1 MCLLSFV
8 FTVNFVVLV
17 YLGVRRIIFFYRL
30 RKARKAYVKARALKN
45 AKKAPRSNQ
54 VAIEALSE
62 SLPLNRLD
70 TARIK
75 SQIFEG
81 IEDEQSAVL
90 SPSKL
95 IIMDEA

>member
-30 RKARKAYVKARALKN
+30 RKARKAYVKARAIKN
-45 AKKAPRSNQ
+45 ARKAPQSNQ

-75 SQIFEG
+75 SQIFEDM
-81 IEDEQSAVL
+81 EEQESVL